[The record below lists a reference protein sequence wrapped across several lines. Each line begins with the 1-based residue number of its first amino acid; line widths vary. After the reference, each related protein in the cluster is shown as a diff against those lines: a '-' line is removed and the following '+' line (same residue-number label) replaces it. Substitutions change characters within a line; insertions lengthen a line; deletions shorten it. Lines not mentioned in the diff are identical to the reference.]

1 MKKTILN
8 LLLFLACMSSCSK
21 NDSFEK
27 TEELSNPV
35 TVSFMTNISR
45 VTGSSWENNDSVGIS
60 ATGTEVTYTN
70 VKYLSDANGEF
81 TVSDGVQPIYF
92 KNKNPMSFTAY
103 YPYSDNNGN
112 VSVNTLE
119 NNSDCNFIWAK
130 ADNVQY
136 SETPTVNLQFDH
148 SMAELRIVVSAQD
161 GASLES
167 FKNMTV
173 SGLKHDGN
181 FTTAD
186 GKAAVL
192 TDAQAKDWDISL
204 TEANGKLEFK
214 GYVLPQAISD
224 LSIRVNSASHNINFE
239 NNSFEAGLY
248 YTINVTVNSDNIV
261 NVETTIFG
269 TTINGQHDASKAKI
283 GYIDVDAVRSDDDMA
298 ASKAWFKK
306 QYPYGE
312 VLSLSESSNWNLSQF
327 SVIWIHID
335 IEDLAHGY
343 KNLTT
348 ESLINSN
355 AVSKL
360 TDYLKDGGNL
370 LLCNHATQLLVPFGR
385 LAEDRGPT
393 DNTFGSGA
401 GNNNGDVWGVN
412 AKINNTYDRNSH
424 EIYNELSTSE
434 YKNQKI
440 TYDIYPLEGA
450 GIKEDHNCMW
460 DLNKFGYNKVEKNNI
475 LWFEEENNAVILGT
489 WQHVV
494 DDAVAGIIEFNPTE
508 TINGRCIAIGVAAYE
523 WNQNGVSNSYQNNIE
538 KMTQNAIEYLD
549 IKWYERVNNNN

>member
-60 ATGTEVTYTN
+60 ATGTDVTYTN
-70 VKYLSDANGEF
+70 VKYLSDASGEF
-81 TVSDGVQPIYF
+81 TVSEGVQPIYF

-103 YPYSDNNGN
+103 YPYSDNNGT

-186 GKAAVL
+186 GKAAAL
-192 TDAQAKDWDISL
+192 ADAQAKDWDISL
-204 TEANGKLEFK
+204 TEVNGKLEFK

-224 LSIRVNSASHNINFE
+224 LSIRVNSASHNIIFD
-239 NNSFEAGLY
+239 NNSFEEGLY
-248 YTINVTVNSDNIV
+248 YTINVTVNSDNTV
-261 NVETTIFG
+261 KVETTIFG
-269 TTINGQHDASKAKI
+269 TTINGQYDASKAKI
-283 GYIDVDAVRSDDDMA
+283 GYIDVNAVRNDDDMA
-298 ASKAWFKK
+298 ASKAWFKE

-335 IEDLAHGY
+335 IVGLAHGY
-343 KNLTT
+343 QNLTT
-348 ESLINSN
+348 DALINSN

-360 TDYLKDGGNL
+360 TAYLKDGGNL
-370 LLCNHATQLLVPFGR
+370 LLCNHATQLLVPLKR
-385 LAEDRGPT
+385 LSESMAP
-393 DNTFGSGA
+393 NMFGSGE
-401 GNNNGDVWGVN
+401 GGYNKDVWGVN
-412 AKINNTYDRNSH
+412 ANINNMYDRNSH
-424 EIYNELSTSE
+424 EIYNDLS
-434 YKNQKI
+434 YGNF
-440 TYDIYPLEGA
+440 TYGHKIYPLLGS
-450 GIKEDHNCMW
+450 GIKEDHNCVW
-460 DLNKFGYNKVEKNNI
+460 TFSGSSIGENKILDFEKS
-475 LWFEEENNAVILGT
+475 NNAVILGV
-489 WQHVV
+489 WQHVTN
-494 DDAVAGIIEFNPTE
+494 DENATIIEFNPTE
-508 TINGRCIAIGVAAYE
+508 TIKGRCIAVGIGAYE
-523 WNQNGVSNSYQNNIE
+523 WDQNDVENPYQGNIE
-538 KMTQNAIEYLD
+538 KMTQNAIKYLD
-549 IKWYERVNNNN
+549 DKWYERVNSKN

>member
-60 ATGTEVTYTN
+60 ATGTDVMYTN
-70 VKYLSDANGEF
+70 VKYLSDASGTF
-81 TVSDGVQPIYF
+81 AVSDGVQPICF
-92 KNKNPMSFTAY
+92 KNTNPMSFTAY
-103 YPYSDNNGN
+103 YPYSDNNGT

-192 TDAQAKDWDISL
+192 ADAQVKDWDISL

-224 LSIRVNSASHNINFE
+224 LSIRVNSASHNIIFD
-239 NNSFEAGLY
+239 NNSFEEGLY
-248 YTINVTVNSDNIV
+248 YTINVTVNSDNTV

-269 TTINGQHDASKAKI
+269 TTINGQYDASKAKI
-283 GYIDVDAVRSDDDMA
+283 GYIDVDAVSSDDDMA
-298 ASKAWFKK
+298 ASKAWFVK

-335 IEDLAHGY
+335 IVDLVQGY
-343 KNLTT
+343 QNLTT

-370 LLCNHATQLLVPFGR
+370 LLCNHATQLLVPLNR
-385 LAEDRGPT
+385 LSDSMAP
-393 DNTFGSGA
+393 NMFGSGA
-401 GNNNGDVWGVN
+401 GGENLDVWGTN
-412 AKINNTYDRNSH
+412 ANINNMYDRNSH
-424 EIYNELSTSE
+424 EIYNGLS
-434 YKNQKI
+434 YGNF
-440 TYDIYPLEGA
+440 TYGHKIYPLLGS
-450 GIKEDHNCMW
+450 GIKEDHNCVW
-460 DLNKFGYNKVEKNNI
+460 YFSDSSIGGNRILDFENENK
-475 LWFEEENNAVILGT
+475 AVILGV
-489 WQHVV
+489 WQHVT
-494 DDAVAGIIEFNPTE
+494 DDTNSSIIEFNPTE
-508 TINGRCIAIGVAAYE
+508 TIKGRCIAVGIGAYE
-523 WNQNGVSNSYQNNIE
+523 WHQNNVENPYQGNIE

-549 IKWYERVNNNN
+549 AKWYERVNSKN

>member
-21 NDSFEK
+21 NESFEK

-45 VTGSSWENNDSVGIS
+45 VTASSWGNNDPVGIS
-60 ATGTEVTYTN
+60 ATGTDVMYTN
-70 VKYLSDANGEF
+70 VKYLSDASGKF
-81 TVSDGVQPIYF
+81 AVSDGVQPICF

-103 YPYSDNNGN
+103 YPYSDNNGT

-192 TDAQAKDWDISL
+192 ADAQVKDWDISL

-224 LSIRVNSASHNINFE
+224 LSIRVNSASHNITFD

-248 YTINVTVNSDNIV
+248 YTINVTVNSDNTV

-269 TTINGQHDASKAKI
+269 TTINGQFDASKAKI
-283 GYIDVDAVRSDDDMA
+283 GYIDVDAVSSDDDMA
-298 ASKAWFKK
+298 ASKAWFVK

-335 IEDLAHGY
+335 ILGLVHGY
-343 KNLTT
+343 QNLTT
-348 ESLINSN
+348 DALINSN

-360 TDYLKDGGNL
+360 TAYLKDGGNL
-370 LLCNHATQLLVPFGR
+370 LLCNHATQLLVPLNR
-385 LAEDRGPT
+385 LSDSMAP
-393 DNTFGSGA
+393 NMFGSGA
-401 GNNNGDVWGVN
+401 GAENRDVWGTN
-412 AKINNTYDRNSH
+412 ANINNMYDRNSH
-424 EIYNELSTSE
+424 EIYNGLS
-434 YKNQKI
+434 YGNF
-440 TYDIYPLEGA
+440 TYGHKIYPLLGN
-450 GIKEDHNCMW
+450 GIKEDHNCVW
-460 DLNKFGYNKVEKNNI
+460 SFSYSSIGGNRILDFENENK
-475 LWFEEENNAVILGT
+475 AVILGV
-489 WQHVV
+489 WQHVTT
-494 DDAVAGIIEFNPTE
+494 DENASIIEFNPTE
-508 TINGRCIAIGVAAYE
+508 TIKGRCIAVGIGAYE
-523 WNQNGVSNSYQNNIE
+523 WHQNNVENPYQGNIE

-549 IKWYERVNNNN
+549 AKWYERVNSRN

>member
-60 ATGTEVTYTN
+60 ATGTDDVTYTN
-70 VKYLSDANGEF
+70 VKYLSDTSGKF
-81 TVSDGVQPIYF
+81 TVSEGVQPICF
-92 KNKNPMSFTAY
+92 KNMNPMSFTAY
-103 YPYSDNNGN
+103 YPYSDNNGT

-161 GASLES
+161 GASLQS

-192 TDAQAKDWDISL
+192 ADAQAKDWDILL

-224 LSIRVNSASHNINFE
+224 LSIRVNSASHNITFDN
-239 NNSFEAGLY
+239 NNSFEAGFY
-248 YTINVTVNSDNIV
+248 YTINVTVNSDNTV

-269 TTINGQHDASKAKI
+269 TTINGPYDSSKAKI
-283 GYIDVDAVRSDDDMA
+283 GYIDVDAVSNDDDMA

-312 VLSLSESSNWNLSQF
+312 VLSLLESSDWNLSQF

-335 IEDLAHGY
+335 RNG
-343 KNLTT
+343 
-348 ESLINSN
+348 INSGWENLKTGAFDDNVIN
-355 AVSKL
+355 A
-360 TDYLKDGGNL
+360 LKDYYTKGGNL
-370 LLCNHATQLLVPFGR
+370 LLCNHATQLLVPFER
-385 LAEDRGPT
+385 LNADRAP
-393 DNTFGSGA
+393 NSFGSGD
-401 GNNNGDVWGVN
+401 GSSNVDIWGIN
-412 AKINNTYDRNSH
+412 AIINKMYDRRQH
-424 EIYNELSTSE
+424 AIYEGLFT
-434 YKNQKI
+434 
-440 TYDIYPLEGA
+440 TGAGDHDMYPLIGS

-460 DLNKFGYNKVEKNNI
+460 DFNAFRYDKKVKNNI

-489 WQHVV
+489 WEHVV

-508 TINGRCIAIGVAAYE
+508 SINGRCIAIGVAAYE
-523 WNQNGVSNSYQNNIE
+523 WHQNDVNNTYQSHIE
-538 KMTQNAIEYLD
+538 KMTQNAIKYLD
-549 IKWYERVNNNN
+549 DKWYERVNSNN

>member
-60 ATGTEVTYTN
+60 ATGTDVTYTN
-70 VKYLSDANGEF
+70 VKYLSDASGKF
-81 TVSDGVQPIYF
+81 TVPEGVQPICF

-103 YPYSDNNGN
+103 YPYSDNNGT

-192 TDAQAKDWDISL
+192 ADAQAKDWDILL

-224 LSIRVNSASHNINFE
+224 LSIRVNSASHNITFD

-248 YTINVTVNSDNIV
+248 YTINVTVNSDNTV

-269 TTINGQHDASKAKI
+269 TTINGQYDASKAKI
-283 GYIDVDAVRSDDDMA
+283 GYIDVDEVSDDDDMS
-298 ASKAWFKK
+298 ASKAWFVK

-335 IEDLAHGY
+335 ILGLAHGY
-343 KNLTT
+343 QYLTT

-385 LAEDRGPT
+385 LNENRAPT

-401 GNNNGDVWGVN
+401 GAENQDVWGVN

-434 YKNQKI
+434 YKNQNI
-440 TYDIYPLEGA
+440 TYGIYPLEGA
-450 GIKEDHNCMW
+450 GIKEDHNCLW
-460 DLNKFGYNKVEKNNI
+460 DLNRFGYNKDEKNNI
-475 LWFEEENNAVILGT
+475 LWFEEENNAVILGN
-489 WQHVV
+489 WQQVV

-523 WNQNGVSNSYQNNIE
+523 WHQNNVDNTYQGNIE

-549 IKWYERVNNNN
+549 AKWYERVNNNN

>member
-21 NDSFEK
+21 NESFEK

-70 VKYLSDANGEF
+70 VKYLSDASGEF
-81 TVSDGVQPIYF
+81 TVSEGVQPICF

-103 YPYSDNNGN
+103 YPYSDNNGT

-136 SETPTVNLQFDH
+136 SETPMVNLQFDH

-192 TDAQAKDWDISL
+192 ADAQVKDWNISL
-204 TEANGKLEFK
+204 IEANGKLEFK

-224 LSIRVNSASHNINFE
+224 LSIRVNSASHNITFD

-248 YTINVTVNSDNIV
+248 YTINVTVNSDNKV

-269 TTINGQHDASKAKI
+269 TTINGQFDASKAKI
-283 GYIDVDAVRSDDDMA
+283 GYIDVDAVSSDDDMA
-298 ASKAWFKK
+298 ASKAWFVK

-335 IEDLAHGY
+335 ILDLAHGY
-343 KNLTT
+343 QNLTT
-348 ESLINSN
+348 ESLINSD

-360 TDYLKDGGNL
+360 TAYLKDGGNL

-385 LAEDRGPT
+385 LAGNKAPT

-424 EIYNELSTSE
+424 EIYNDLSHGDF
-434 YKNQKI
+434 
-440 TYDIYPLEGA
+440 TYGHKIYPLEGA
-450 GIKEDHNCMW
+450 GNKEDHNCMW
-460 DLNKFGYNKVEKNNI
+460 DLNKFGYNKEEKNNI

-508 TINGRCIAIGVAAYE
+508 SINGRCIAIGVAAYE
-523 WNQNGVSNSYQNNIE
+523 WHQNDVDNTYQGNIE

-549 IKWYERVNNNN
+549 AKWYERVNNNN

>member
-60 ATGTEVTYTN
+60 ATGTDVTYTN
-70 VKYLSDANGEF
+70 VKYLSDASGKF
-81 TVSDGVQPIYF
+81 TVSEGVQPICF
-92 KNKNPMSFTAY
+92 KNTNPMSFTAY
-103 YPYSDNNGN
+103 YPYSDNNGT

-192 TDAQAKDWDISL
+192 ADAQAKDWDISL

-224 LSIRVNSASHNINFE
+224 LSICVNSASHNITFD
-239 NNSFEAGLY
+239 NNSFEEGLY
-248 YTINVTVNSDNIV
+248 YTINVTVNSDNTV

-269 TTINGQHDASKAKI
+269 TTINGQYDASKAKI
-283 GYIDVDAVRSDDDMA
+283 GYIDVDAVSNDDDMA
-298 ASKAWFKK
+298 ASKAWFVK

-335 IEDLAHGY
+335 RNG
-343 KNLTT
+343 
-348 ESLINSN
+348 INSGWENLKTDVFSDDVIN
-355 AVSKL
+355 A
-360 TDYLKDGGNL
+360 LKDYYTNGGNL

-385 LAEDRGPT
+385 LDAGRAP
-393 DNTFGSGA
+393 NIFGA
-401 GNNNGDVWGVN
+401 GEGSSNADIWGVN
-412 AKINNTYDRNSH
+412 ANINRKYDWRQH
-424 EIYNELSTSE
+424 AIYEGLSTAGAGDH
-434 YKNQKI
+434 
-440 TYDIYPLEGA
+440 DIYPLIGS
-450 GIKEDHNCMW
+450 GNKEDHNCMW
-460 DLNKFGYNKVEKNNI
+460 DLNQFGYKKEEKNNI

-508 TINGRCIAIGVAAYE
+508 SINGRCIAIGVAAYE
-523 WNQNGVSNSYQNNIE
+523 WHQNDVDNTYQGNIE

-549 IKWYERVNNNN
+549 AKWYERVNNNN

>member
-45 VTGSSWENNDSVGIS
+45 VTGSSWENNDPVGIS
-60 ATGTEVTYTN
+60 ATGTDVTYTN
-70 VKYLSDANGEF
+70 VKYLSDASGKF
-81 TVSDGVQPIYF
+81 TVPEGVQPICF

-103 YPYSDNNGN
+103 YPYSDNNGT

-192 TDAQAKDWDISL
+192 ADAQAKDWDILL

-224 LSIRVNSASHNINFE
+224 LSIRVNSASHNITFD

-248 YTINVTVNSDNIV
+248 YTINVTVNSDNTV

-269 TTINGQHDASKAKI
+269 TTINGQYDASKAKI
-283 GYIDVDAVRSDDDMA
+283 GYIDVDAVSNDDDMS
-298 ASKAWFKK
+298 ASKAWFVK

-312 VLSLSESSNWNLSQF
+312 VLSLSESSTWNLSQF

-335 IEDLAHGY
+335 ILGLAHGY
-343 KNLTT
+343 QNLTT
-348 ESLINSN
+348 ESLINDN

-360 TDYLKDGGNL
+360 TAYLKDGGNL

-401 GNNNGDVWGVN
+401 GAENQDVWGSN
-412 AKINNTYDRNSH
+412 ANINNMYDRNSH
-424 EIYNELSTSE
+424 GIYNGLS
-434 YKNQKI
+434 YGDF
-440 TYDIYPLEGA
+440 TYGHKIYPLEGA

-460 DLNKFGYNKVEKNNI
+460 DLNQFGYNKEEKNNI

-508 TINGRCIAIGVAAYE
+508 SINGRCIAIGVAAYE
-523 WNQNGVSNSYQNNIE
+523 WHQNDVDNTYQGNIE

-549 IKWYERVNNNN
+549 AKWYERVNNNN

>member
-35 TVSFMTNISR
+35 IVSFESQISR
-45 VTGSSWENNDSVGIS
+45 VVGTSWENDDEVGIS
-60 ATGTEVTYTN
+60 ATGTDVTYTN
-70 VKYLSDANGEF
+70 VKYLSDASGKF
-81 TVSDGVQPIYF
+81 TVPEGVQPICF

-103 YPYSDNNGN
+103 YPYSDNNGT

-192 TDAQAKDWDISL
+192 ADAQAKDWDISL

-224 LSIRVNSASHNINFE
+224 LSIRVNSASHNIIFD
-239 NNSFEAGLY
+239 NNSFKAGLY
-248 YTINVTVNSDNIV
+248 YTINVTVNSDNKV

-269 TTINGQHDASKAKI
+269 TTINGQLDASKAKI

-312 VLSLSESSNWNLSQF
+312 VLSLSESSTWNLSQF

-335 IEDLAHGY
+335 ILGLAHGY
-343 KNLTT
+343 QNLTT
-348 ESLINSN
+348 DELINSN

-360 TDYLKDGGNL
+360 TAYLKNGGNL
-370 LLCNHATQLLVPFGR
+370 LLCNHATQLLVPFER
-385 LAEDRGPT
+385 LNANRAP
-393 DNTFGSGA
+393 NVFGSGDGSSNA
-401 GNNNGDVWGVN
+401 DIWGVN
-412 AKINNTYDRNSH
+412 ANINRKYDRRQH
-424 EIYNELSTSE
+424 AIYEGLFTAGAG
-434 YKNQKI
+434 
-440 TYDIYPLEGA
+440 DHDMYPLIGS
-450 GIKEDHNCMW
+450 GNKEDHNCMW
-460 DLNKFGYNKVEKNNI
+460 DFDAFRYDDTEDNI
-475 LWFEEENNAVILGT
+475 KHFESENLASVLGT
-489 WQHVV
+489 WQQVV

-508 TINGRCIAIGVAAYE
+508 SINGRCIAIGVAAYE
-523 WNQNGVSNSYQNNIE
+523 WNQNNVDNPYQGNIE

-549 IKWYERVNNNN
+549 FKWYERVNNNN

>member
-45 VTGSSWENNDSVGIS
+45 VTGSSWEDNDSVGIS
-60 ATGTEVTYTN
+60 ATGTDVTYTN
-70 VKYLSDANGEF
+70 VKYLSDASGKF
-81 TVSDGVQPIYF
+81 TVSEGVQPICF
-92 KNKNPMSFTAY
+92 KNTNPMSFTAY
-103 YPYSDNNGN
+103 YPYSDNNGT

-192 TDAQAKDWDISL
+192 ADAQPKDWDILL

-224 LSIRVNSASHNINFE
+224 LSIRVNSASHNIIFD
-239 NNSFEAGLY
+239 NNSFEEGLY
-248 YTINVTVNSDNIV
+248 YTINVTVNSDNTV
-261 NVETTIFG
+261 NVKTTIFG
-269 TTINGQHDASKAKI
+269 TTINGQYDASNAKI

-335 IEDLAHGY
+335 IVGLAHGCQ
-343 KNLTT
+343 NLTT

-401 GNNNGDVWGVN
+401 GAENQDVWGVN
-412 AKINNTYDRNSH
+412 ANINREYDWRQH
-424 EIYNELSTSE
+424 AIYEGLSTAE
-434 YKNQKI
+434 AGDH
-440 TYDIYPLEGA
+440 DIYPLIGS
-450 GIKEDHNCMW
+450 GNKEDHNCMW
-460 DLNKFGYNKVEKNNI
+460 DLNLFGYKKEEKNNI

-494 DDAVAGIIEFNPTE
+494 DDAVAGIIEFNPTKS
-508 TINGRCIAIGVAAYE
+508 INGRCIAIGVAAYE
-523 WNQNGVSNSYQNNIE
+523 WHQNEVDNTYQGNIE

-549 IKWYERVNNNN
+549 AKWYERVNNNN

>member
-45 VTGSSWENNDSVGIS
+45 VTGSSWENNDPVGIS
-60 ATGTEVTYTN
+60 ATGTDVMYTN
-70 VKYLSDANGEF
+70 VKYLSDASGKF
-81 TVSDGVQPIYF
+81 TVSEGVQPICF

-103 YPYSDNNGN
+103 YPYSDNNGT
-112 VSVNTLE
+112 VSVNTLG

-136 SETPTVNLQFDH
+136 SETPMVNLQFDH

-173 SGLKHDGN
+173 YGLKHDGN

-192 TDAQAKDWDISL
+192 ADAQAKDWNISL

-224 LSIRVNSASHNINFE
+224 LSIRVNSASHKITFD

-248 YTINVTVNSDNIV
+248 YTINVTVNSDNTV

-269 TTINGQHDASKAKI
+269 TTINGQYDASKAKI
-283 GYIDVDAVRSDDDMA
+283 GYIDVDAVSNDDDMA
-298 ASKAWFKK
+298 ASKAWFVK

-335 IEDLAHGY
+335 IVGLAHGY
-343 KNLTT
+343 QNLTT

-370 LLCNHATQLLVPFGR
+370 LLCNHATQLLVPLNR
-385 LAEDRGPT
+385 LSDSMAPNILDSE
-393 DNTFGSGA
+393 A
-401 GNNNGDVWGVN
+401 GGWNKDVWGTN
-412 AKINNTYDRNSH
+412 ANINNMYDRNSH
-424 EIYNELSTSE
+424 EIYNGLS
-434 YKNQKI
+434 YGNFNYGHK
-440 TYDIYPLEGA
+440 IYPLLGS
-450 GIKEDHNCMW
+450 GIKENHNCVW
-460 DLNKFGYNKVEKNNI
+460 TFSGSSIGENKIVDFEKS
-475 LWFEEENNAVILGT
+475 NNAVILGV
-489 WQHVV
+489 WQHLTN
-494 DDAVAGIIEFNPTE
+494 DANASIIEFNPTE
-508 TINGRCIAIGVAAYE
+508 TIKGRCIAIGIGAYE
-523 WNQNGVSNSYQNNIE
+523 WHQNDVENQYQGNIE
-538 KMTQNAIEYLD
+538 RMAQNAIEYLD
-549 IKWYERVNNNN
+549 AKWYERVNSKN

>member
-45 VTGSSWENNDSVGIS
+45 VTGSSWENKDPVGIS
-60 ATGTEVTYTN
+60 ATGTDVTYTN
-70 VKYLSDANGEF
+70 VKYLSDASGNF
-81 TVSDGVQPIYF
+81 TVSDGFQPICF

-103 YPYSDNNGN
+103 YPYSDNNGT

-192 TDAQAKDWDISL
+192 ADAQAKDWDISL

-224 LSIRVNSASHNINFE
+224 LSIRVNSASHNIIFD
-239 NNSFEAGLY
+239 NNSFKAGLY
-248 YTINVTVNSDNIV
+248 YTINVTVNSDNTV

-269 TTINGQHDASKAKI
+269 TTINGQYDASKAKI
-283 GYIDVDAVRSDDDMA
+283 GYIDVDAVSNDDDMS
-298 ASKAWFKK
+298 ASKAWFVK

-312 VLSLSESSNWNLSQF
+312 VLSLSESSTWNLSQF

-335 IEDLAHGY
+335 IVGLDYGY
-343 KNLTT
+343 QNLTT
-348 ESLINSN
+348 DALINSN

-360 TDYLKDGGNL
+360 TAYLKDGGNL

-401 GNNNGDVWGVN
+401 GAENQDVWGSN
-412 AKINNTYDRNSH
+412 ANIKNMYDRNSH
-424 EIYNELSTSE
+424 GIYNGLS
-434 YKNQKI
+434 YGDF
-440 TYDIYPLEGA
+440 TYGHKIYPLEGA

-460 DLNKFGYNKVEKNNI
+460 DLNQFGYKEEKNNI

-489 WQHVV
+489 WEHVV

-508 TINGRCIAIGVAAYE
+508 SINGRCIAIGVAAYE
-523 WNQNGVSNSYQNNIE
+523 WHQNDVDNTYQGNIE

-549 IKWYERVNNNN
+549 AKWYERVNNNN

>member
-60 ATGTEVTYTN
+60 ATGTDVTYTN
-70 VKYLSDANGEF
+70 VKYLSDASGKF
-81 TVSDGVQPIYF
+81 TVSEGVQPICF
-92 KNKNPMSFTAY
+92 KNTNPMSFTAY
-103 YPYSDNNGN
+103 YPYSDNNGT

-192 TDAQAKDWDISL
+192 ADAQVKDWNISL
-204 TEANGKLEFK
+204 IEANGKLEFK

-224 LSIRVNSASHNINFE
+224 LSIRVNSASHNITFD

-248 YTINVTVNSDNIV
+248 YTINVTVNSDNKV

-269 TTINGQHDASKAKI
+269 TTINGQYDASKAKI
-283 GYIDVDAVRSDDDMA
+283 GYIDVDAVSNDDDMA
-298 ASKAWFKK
+298 ASKAWFVK

-335 IEDLAHGY
+335 RNG
-343 KNLTT
+343 
-348 ESLINSN
+348 INSGWENLKTDVFSDDVIN
-355 AVSKL
+355 A
-360 TDYLKDGGNL
+360 LKDYYTNGGNL

-385 LAEDRGPT
+385 LDAGRAP
-393 DNTFGSGA
+393 NIFGA
-401 GNNNGDVWGVN
+401 GEGSSNADIWGVN
-412 AKINNTYDRNSH
+412 ANINRKYDWRQH
-424 EIYNELSTSE
+424 AIYEGLSTAGAGDH
-434 YKNQKI
+434 
-440 TYDIYPLEGA
+440 DIYPLIGS
-450 GIKEDHNCMW
+450 GNKEDHNCMW
-460 DLNKFGYNKVEKNNI
+460 DLNQFGYKKEEKNNI
-475 LWFEEENNAVILGT
+475 LWFEKENNAVILGT

-508 TINGRCIAIGVAAYE
+508 SINGRCIAIGVAAYE
-523 WNQNGVSNSYQNNIE
+523 WHQNDVDNTYQGNIE

-549 IKWYERVNNNN
+549 AKWYERVNNNN

>member
-60 ATGTEVTYTN
+60 ATGTDVTYTN
-70 VKYLSDANGEF
+70 VKYLSDASGKF
-81 TVSDGVQPIYF
+81 TVSEGVQPICF
-92 KNKNPMSFTAY
+92 KNTNPMSFTAY
-103 YPYSDNNGN
+103 YPYSDNNGT

-192 TDAQAKDWDISL
+192 ADAQVKDWNISL
-204 TEANGKLEFK
+204 IEANGKLEFK

-224 LSIRVNSASHNINFE
+224 LSIRVNSASHNITFD

-248 YTINVTVNSDNIV
+248 YTINVTVNSDNTV

-269 TTINGQHDASKAKI
+269 TTINGQYDASKAKI
-283 GYIDVDAVRSDDDMA
+283 GYIDVDAVSNDDDMA
-298 ASKAWFKK
+298 ASKAWFVK

-335 IEDLAHGY
+335 RNG
-343 KNLTT
+343 
-348 ESLINSN
+348 INSGWENLKTDVFSDDVIN
-355 AVSKL
+355 A
-360 TDYLKDGGNL
+360 LKDYYTNGGNL

-385 LAEDRGPT
+385 LDAGRAP
-393 DNTFGSGA
+393 NIFGA
-401 GNNNGDVWGVN
+401 GEGSSNADIWGVN
-412 AKINNTYDRNSH
+412 ANINRKYDWRQH
-424 EIYNELSTSE
+424 AIYEGLSTAGAGDH
-434 YKNQKI
+434 
-440 TYDIYPLEGA
+440 DIYPLIGS
-450 GIKEDHNCMW
+450 GNKEDHNCMW
-460 DLNKFGYNKVEKNNI
+460 DLNQFGYKKEEKNNI
-475 LWFEEENNAVILGT
+475 LWFEKENNAVILGT

-508 TINGRCIAIGVAAYE
+508 SINGRCIAIGVAAYE
-523 WNQNGVSNSYQNNIE
+523 WHQNDVDNTYQGNIE

-549 IKWYERVNNNN
+549 AKWYERVNNNN

>member
-21 NDSFEK
+21 NESFEK

-70 VKYLSDANGEF
+70 VKYLSDASGEF
-81 TVSDGVQPIYF
+81 TVSEGVQPICF

-103 YPYSDNNGN
+103 YPYSDNNGT

-136 SETPTVNLQFDH
+136 SETPMVNLQFDH

-192 TDAQAKDWDISL
+192 ADAQVKDWNISL
-204 TEANGKLEFK
+204 IEANGKLEFK

-224 LSIRVNSASHNINFE
+224 LSIRVNSASHNITFD

-248 YTINVTVNSDNIV
+248 YTINVTVNSDNKV

-269 TTINGQHDASKAKI
+269 TTINGQFDASKAKI
-283 GYIDVDAVRSDDDMA
+283 GYIDVDAVSSDDDMA
-298 ASKAWFKK
+298 ASKAWFVK

-335 IEDLAHGY
+335 ILDLAHGY
-343 KNLTT
+343 QNLTT
-348 ESLINSN
+348 ESLINDN

-360 TDYLKDGGNL
+360 TAYLKDGGNL
-370 LLCNHATQLLVPFGR
+370 LLCNHATQLLVPFER

-401 GNNNGDVWGVN
+401 GAENPDVWGTN
-412 AKINNTYDRNSH
+412 AKINNMYDRNSH
-424 EIYNELSTSE
+424 GIYNGL
-434 YKNQKI
+434 
-440 TYDIYPLEGA
+440 TYGDFTYGHKIYPLLGS

-460 DLNKFGYNKVEKNNI
+460 DLNKFGYNKEEKNNI
-475 LWFEEENNAVILGT
+475 LWFEDENNAVVLGT
-489 WQHVV
+489 WQHVE

-508 TINGRCIAIGVAAYE
+508 SIKGRCIAVGIGAYE
-523 WNQNGVSNSYQNNIE
+523 WNQNNVDNPYQGNIE
-538 KMTQNAIEYLD
+538 KMTRNAIEYLD
-549 IKWYERVNNNN
+549 AKWYERVNNNN

>member
-45 VTGSSWENNDSVGIS
+45 VTGSSWENDDPVGIS
-60 ATGTEVTYTN
+60 ATGTDVTYTN
-70 VKYLSDANGEF
+70 VKYLSDASGKF
-81 TVSDGVQPIYF
+81 TVPEGVQPICF

-103 YPYSDNNGN
+103 YPYSDNNGT

-192 TDAQAKDWDISL
+192 ADAQAKDWDISL

-224 LSIRVNSASHNINFE
+224 LSIRVNSASHNITFD

-248 YTINVTVNSDNIV
+248 YTINVTVNSDNMV
-261 NVETTIFG
+261 NVKTTIFG
-269 TTINGQHDASKAKI
+269 TTINGQYDASNAKI
-283 GYIDVDAVRSDDDMA
+283 GYIDVDAVSSDDDMS

-335 IEDLAHGY
+335 IVGLAHGY
-343 KNLTT
+343 QNLTT
-348 ESLINSN
+348 DALINSN

-360 TDYLKDGGNL
+360 KDYLKDGGNL

-385 LAEDRGPT
+385 LDANRTP
-393 DNTFGSGA
+393 NLFGSGDGSSNA
-401 GNNNGDVWGVN
+401 DVWGIN
-412 AKINNTYDRNSH
+412 ANINRKYDWRQH
-424 EIYNELSTSE
+424 AIYEGLST
-434 YKNQKI
+434 
-440 TYDIYPLEGA
+440 TGAGDHDMYPLIGS
-450 GIKEDHNCMW
+450 GNKEDHNCMW
-460 DLNKFGYNKVEKNNI
+460 DLNQFRYKKEEKNNI
-475 LWFEEENNAVILGT
+475 LWFEKENNAVILGT
-489 WQHVV
+489 WEHVV

-523 WNQNGVSNSYQNNIE
+523 WHQNDVTNTYQGNIE

-549 IKWYERVNNNN
+549 AKWYERVNNNN

>member
-1 MKKTILN
+1 
-8 LLLFLACMSSCSK
+8 
-21 NDSFEK
+21 
-27 TEELSNPV
+27 
-35 TVSFMTNISR
+35 MTNISR

-60 ATGTEVTYTN
+60 ATGTDVTYTN
-70 VKYLSDANGEF
+70 VKYLSDASGEF
-81 TVSDGVQPIYF
+81 TVSEGVQPICF
-92 KNKNPMSFTAY
+92 KNKSPMSFTAY
-103 YPYSDNNGN
+103 YPYSDNNGT

-130 ADNVQY
+130 ADNVKY

-186 GKAAVL
+186 GKAAAL
-192 TDAQAKDWDISL
+192 ADAQAKNWDISL

-224 LSIRVNSASHNINFE
+224 LSIRVNSASHNITFD
-239 NNSFEAGLY
+239 NNSFKAGLY
-248 YTINVTVNSDNIV
+248 YTINVTVNSDNTV

-269 TTINGQHDASKAKI
+269 TTINGQHDATEAKI

-312 VLSLSESSNWNLSQF
+312 ALSLSESSNWNLSQF

-335 IEDLAHGY
+335 ILDLAHGY
-343 KNLTT
+343 QNLTT

-360 TDYLKDGGNL
+360 
-370 LLCNHATQLLVPFGR
+370 
-385 LAEDRGPT
+385 
-393 DNTFGSGA
+393 
-401 GNNNGDVWGVN
+401 
-412 AKINNTYDRNSH
+412 
-424 EIYNELSTSE
+424 
-434 YKNQKI
+434 I
-440 TYDIYPLEGA
+440 T
-450 GIKEDHNCMW
+450 
-460 DLNKFGYNKVEKNNI
+460 
-475 LWFEEENNAVILGT
+475 
-489 WQHVV
+489 
-494 DDAVAGIIEFNPTE
+494 
-508 TINGRCIAIGVAAYE
+508 
-523 WNQNGVSNSYQNNIE
+523 
-538 KMTQNAIEYLD
+538 
-549 IKWYERVNNNN
+549 